1 MGSLLPKGYVST
13 SIDLTD
19 SYSLEQTLERLN
31 MFQALR
37 NIPKCWAV
45 IQVSLNLF
53 KIKTKFVFLFLFQPF
68 ICSVFLPKCEKINNK
83 EMVYLPSLE
92 MCKFA
97 LEPCR
102 ILFNTSYFP
111 EFLKCDPNQYPTQCS
126 NDVREMKFN
135 GTGQCLKP
143 LVPVESTTNYY
154 KGIDGCGLQCKDPLY
169 TDDEHS
175 QIHNLIGWLGS
186 ICLAC
191 NLFCVATFMVDR
203 KNSNKFPAKA
213 IFYMNLCY
221 TVHCIGWLAQ
231 FFPGARDDIV
241 CRKDGTLRHSEPNGG
256 ENLSCPI
263 IFTTLYYS
271 AISTMVWF
279 SIFTYTWW
287 QSVHHKEIGKIQ
299 DRIDKYGDYVHIIA
313 WSIPAILTVAVWAF
327 SEIDGI
333 SIVGICFVGSL
344 DHWFRSAF
352 LLLPLALDLSS
363 SVCFIALGMWS
374 CFKLKKTSQK
384 AAKEIRKIII
394 RLCLRFLF
402 QFVSILASFFCHYND
417 FKNSDKWNETLR
429 NFIICNIT
437 SKYSDGPKC
446 LMESRPSVAVLQLH
460 LFCVFGSGVIMSSWV
475 LTDSTIDTWKRFIQ
489 RCRKI
494 EVVEPIK
501 LQKHK
506 LIAQAYEK
514 RQDFQQEGRLSLTF
528 TNSHKDP
535 VGLNFDINSVESN
548 DFSTTWANQLPRF
561 VCRRDALTGA
571 TSSSSRKNSMNSEI
585 SISVCHLSV
594 ESRRNSVDS
603 QVSVKYAEMK
613 TKVGRSG
620 RGSKGHSKTK
630 SHRRREFSAASTT
643 QRRRESSTSV
653 ESQIITALQ
662 KTKYSNKNILPYN
675 KNMKRRSAN
684 AGLSSDQINS
694 LLSNG
699 KLLLPFLQNQGL
711 TTSDEDV
718 NVVQDVILKQIH
730 HSRMNRKESFNSD
743 DDDLEED
750 DNHQQTHHKI
760 KIEEYNS
767 DNEETNSPKKKT
779 YPSIQD
785 ILNDRP
791 NDENNLIVRSSKDG
805 GRISKNSAKSSR
817 KSLTTNRQS
826 SSRRSRNN
834 SRSITKNRKEKEKE
848 KHNFSD
854 FDDSSFTSYCS
865 ELSEI
870 AIQSSY
876 SGVSIGGGRNNKNNS
891 RSSKRSCDV
900 GIQAN
905 ANEIATQTM
914 SSYVINENDKNNKK
928 TDDDF
933 TENCQLLPTHLNR
946 RSTISRNQQS
956 MSESERLKLLLLP
969 SK

>member
-1 MGSLLPKGYVST
+1 
-13 SIDLTD
+13 
-19 SYSLEQTLERLN
+19 
-31 MFQALR
+31 MFY
-37 NIPKCWAV
+37 
-45 IQVSLNLF
+45 
-53 KIKTKFVFLFLFQPF
+53 VFLQPF
-68 ICSVFLPKCEKINNK
+68 ICAVFLPKCEKINNK
-83 EMVYLPSLE
+83 EMIYLPSLE

-111 EFLKCDPNQYPTQCS
+111 DFLKCDPSHYPTQCS

-135 GTGQCLKP
+135 VTGQCLKP

-154 KGIDGCGLQCKDPLY
+154 KGIDGCGLQCKDSLY
-169 TDDEHS
+169 TDDEHI
-175 QIHNLIGWLGS
+175 QIHNLIGWCASL
-186 ICLAC
+186 CLSC
-191 NLFCVATFMVDR
+191 NLFCIATFMIDR
-203 KNSNKFPAKA
+203 KNANKYPAKA
-213 IFYMNLCY
+213 IFYMNFCCL
-221 TVHCIGWLAQ
+221 VHCIGWLVQ
-231 FFPGARDDIV
+231 FLPGTREDIV
-241 CRKDGTLRHSEPNGG
+241 CRKDATLRHSEPNGG
-256 ENLSCPI
+256 ENLSCPA
-263 IFTTLYYS
+263 IFTVLFYS
-271 AISTMVWF
+271 AISSMVWF
-279 SIFTYTWW
+279 VIFTYTWW
-287 QSVHHKEIGKIQ
+287 QSVLYKQTGKIQ

-327 SEIDGI
+327 SEIDGN
-333 SIVGICFVGSL
+333 SIVGICFVGYL
-344 DHWFRSAF
+344 NHWIRAWF
-352 LLLPLALDLSS
+352 LLLPFVCAVVS

-374 CFKLKKTSQK
+374 CIKLKRTSKTK
-384 AAKEIRKIII
+384 AAENIRKIII
-394 RLCLRFLF
+394 RMCLRFLF
-402 QFVSILASFFCHYND
+402 QFVFILASFVCHYNE
-417 FKNSDKWNETLR
+417 FKHSGEWNQSLR

-437 SKYSDGPKC
+437 STYSDVPKC

-460 LFCVFGSGVIMSSWV
+460 LFCVFASGIIMSSWV
-475 LTDSTIDTWKRFIQ
+475 FTHSTIDTWRRFIQ

-494 EVVEPIK
+494 EIDEPIK
-501 LQKHK
+501 HLQKHK

-514 RQDFQQEGRLSLTF
+514 RQDFQQEGRLSISF
-528 TNSHKDP
+528 DNSHTDP
-535 VGLNFDINSVESN
+535 VGLNFDINSIESN
-548 DFSTTWANQLPRF
+548 DFSTTWANNLPRF
-561 VCRRDALTGA
+561 VNRRDALTGV
-571 TSSSSRKNSMNSEI
+571 TTNSSSYGPRKNSMDSEI

-620 RGSKGHSKTK
+620 RSGSNKGHSKTK

-662 KTKYSNKNILPYN
+662 KTKYSKNIIPNN

-684 AGLSSDQINS
+684 AGLSSDQLNS
-694 LLSNG
+694 IFSNG
-699 KLLLPFLQNQGL
+699 KLILPFLQNQGL
-711 TTSDEDV
+711 TTSDEDI
-718 NVVQDVILKQIH
+718 NIVQDVILKQIH
-730 HSRMNRKESFNSD
+730 HSRMNRTESINS
-743 DDDLEED
+743 DDDLEEE
-750 DNHQQTHHKI
+750 NHQQQHKI
-760 KIEEYNS
+760 KIEEYNT
-767 DNEETNSPKKKT
+767 DNEELNSPKKKP

-785 ILNDRP
+785 ILNDRS
-791 NDENNLIVRSSKDG
+791 NDENNLICRS
-805 GRISKNSAKSSR
+805 SKNSAKSSR
-817 KSLTTNRQS
+817 KSLTTNRQG

-834 SRSITKNRKEKEKE
+834 SRTIAKNRKENKKEKEKE

-865 ELSEI
+865 ELSHI

-876 SGVSIGGGRNNKNNS
+876 SGVSAGGGRNNKNNS

-914 SSYVINENDKNNKK
+914 SSYVKIENEKNNKK
-928 TDDDF
+928 TTDDDSVF
-933 TENCQLLPTHLNR
+933 TENCQLLPAHLNR

>member
-31 MFQALR
+31 LFQALR
-37 NIPKCWAV
+37 HIPKCWAV
-45 IQVSLNLF
+45 IQ
-53 KIKTKFVFLFLFQPF
+53 PF
-68 ICSVFLPKCEKINNK
+68 ICAVFLPKCEKINNK
-83 EMVYLPSLE
+83 EMIYLPSME

-111 EFLKCDPNQYPTQCS
+111 DFLKCDPSQYPTQCS

-135 GTGQCLKP
+135 VTGQCLKP
-143 LVPVESTTNYY
+143 LVPVESTINYY
-154 KGIDGCGLQCKDPLY
+154 KGIDGCGLECKDPMY
-169 TDDEHS
+169 TDDEHN
-175 QIHNLIGWLGS
+175 QIHILIGLLGS
-186 ICLAC
+186 ICLAF

-213 IFYMNLCY
+213 IFYMNVCY
-221 TVHCIGWLAQ
+221 TIHCIGWLLQ

-256 ENLSCPI
+256 ENLSCPT
-263 IFTTLYYS
+263 IFTVLYYS

-299 DRIDKYGDYVHIIA
+299 DRIDKYGDYVNIIA

-344 DHWFRSAF
+344 DHWFRSSF
-352 LLLPLALDLSS
+352 LLVPLAFSLMSS
-363 SVCFIALGMWS
+363 ACFIALGMWS
-374 CFKLKKTSQK
+374 CCKLKKTSQK
-384 AAKEIRKIII
+384 AAKEIRKIVI
-394 RLCLRFLF
+394 RLSIRFLL
-402 QFVSILASFFCHYND
+402 QFVSIFASFFCHFND
-417 FKNSDKWNETLR
+417 FKNSEKWNENLR

-460 LFCVFGSGVIMSSWV
+460 LVCVFGSGVIMSSWV
-475 LTDSTIDTWKRFIQ
+475 FTDSLIDTWKRFIQ
-489 RCRKI
+489 HCRKI

-548 DFSTTWANQLPRF
+548 DFSTTWANHLPRF
-561 VCRRDALTGA
+561 VSRRDALTGA

-620 RGSKGHSKTK
+620 RGHKGHNKTK

-653 ESQIITALQ
+653 ESQIITASH

-694 LLSNG
+694 LFSNG
-699 KLLLPFLQNQGL
+699 KLILPFLQNQGL
-711 TTSDEDV
+711 TTSDEDGH
-718 NVVQDVILKQIH
+718 VVQDVFLKQIH
-730 HSRMNRKESFNSD
+730 HSRMNRKQSYNSD
-743 DDDLEED
+743 DDLEQE
-750 DNHQQTHHKI
+750 NHQQHKI
-760 KIEEYNS
+760 KIEEYNT
-767 DNEETNSPKKKT
+767 DEELNSPKKKP

-785 ILNDRP
+785 ILNDRS
-791 NDENNLIVRSSKDG
+791 NDENNLIVRNSKDG

-834 SRSITKNRKEKEKE
+834 SRSITKNRKEKEKEKE

-914 SSYVINENDKNNKK
+914 SSYVIIENEKNNKK
-928 TDDDF
+928 IDDDF